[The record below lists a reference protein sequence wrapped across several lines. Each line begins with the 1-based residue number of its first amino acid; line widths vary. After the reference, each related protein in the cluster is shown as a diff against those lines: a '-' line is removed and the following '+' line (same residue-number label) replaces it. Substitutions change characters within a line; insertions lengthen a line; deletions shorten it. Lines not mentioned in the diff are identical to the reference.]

1 VRKRVES
8 AQDCANAASANTR
21 RNTLVWLYRPGVLAN
36 RGAMP
41 GFAMIKEPLDD
52 APVGVKRFK
61 KRLT

>member
-1 VRKRVES
+1 LCRRGER
-8 AQDCANAASANTR
+8 ASPR